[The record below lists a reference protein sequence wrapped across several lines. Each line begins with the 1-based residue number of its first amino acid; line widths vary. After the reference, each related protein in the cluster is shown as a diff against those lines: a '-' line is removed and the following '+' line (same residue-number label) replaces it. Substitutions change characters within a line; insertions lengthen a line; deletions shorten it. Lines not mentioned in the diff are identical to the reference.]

1 MGEVVQDNTH
11 VGLSLK
17 GNQKSWKRVQ
27 KRCLSPCM
35 HQHDFMLY
43 SCLPPKPINMGLPKL
58 KLLGKSSATQPLH
71 FIGLR
76 PKEEEGFPKVTF
88 MHSFTH
94 SFAVS
99 LQNLSCK
106 PGTRHPSPGHYAVTI
121 PGAEEGLYP
130 RYPDPV
136 YCSFPS
142 GGRCFHI
149 PIHTLPAWVTW
160 ALGVTLTSFHFNKA
174 ATFSPRPG
182 LPIAATHTSRSLL
195 ISASGFQIQTSK
207 QVPFIS
213 GL

>member
-94 SFAVS
+94 LFAVS

-106 PGTRHPSPGHYAVTI
+106 PPDTQVPVIMQWPFQGQRRDCTPG
-121 PGAEEGLYP
+121 
-130 RYPDPV
+130 
-136 YCSFPS
+136 
-142 GGRCFHI
+142 
-149 PIHTLPAWVTW
+149 
-160 ALGVTLTSFHFNKA
+160 TLTLSTAPSHLVE
-174 ATFSPRPG
+174 G
-182 LPIAATHTSRSLL
+182 
-195 ISASGFQIQTSK
+195 
-207 QVPFIS
+207 VFIS
-213 GL
+213 LSTPCPYGWLGPLVLH